1 MLTVCGA
8 VPLLVWL
15 GDIAVRRFRL
25 APSEVV
31 DARMRVVE
39 LLRESRGA
47 VDERQVAMAGRV
59 LELSRRGVG
68 ALMTPWKRVASVA
81 DDALPQVV
89 RETLRTRP
97 RASYPVID
105 MDGACV
111 GVVTSIDLLVEP
123 DASPA
128 SIARKPVLVPASL
141 PGLQAL
147 RLMREAGVSI
157 AVVIDGRAPIGVVSV
172 RDVLEPVLGRL
183 PGW

>member
-1 MLTVCGA
+1 
-8 VPLLVWL
+8 
-15 GDIAVRRFRL
+15 
-25 APSEVV
+25 
-31 DARMRVVE
+31 
-39 LLRESRGA
+39 
-47 VDERQVAMAGRV
+47 
-59 LELSRRGVG
+59 
-68 ALMTPWKRVASVA
+68 
-81 DDALPQVV
+81 
-89 RETLRTRP
+89 
-97 RASYPVID
+97 
-105 MDGACV
+105 MDGVCV